1 VTSDF
6 NTLVQKFIGPPVN
19 IEAIIRGLGIE
30 LDKRAEL
37 DTEIA
42 GQLVRS
48 DDGKFKISVNK
59 SDTYYRQRFTM
70 AHELGHYLMHAHLIG
85 DGVDDS
91 TAYRS
96 VPEGRFYNSAITS
109 VEETQANQ
117 FASRLLLPKSVIIQ
131 KAHIGTTVKELS
143 VLLQASI
150 RATEIRLKGLGY
162 TIEDGKISGKPELV
176 EIIV

>member
-1 VTSDF
+1 MTSDF
-6 NTLVQKFIGPPVN
+6 NTVVQKYIGPPVN
-19 IEAIIRGLGIE
+19 IEAIIRGMGIE

-42 GQLVRS
+42 GQLVKS
-48 DDGKFKISVNK
+48 EDGKFKISVNK
-59 SDTYYRQRFTM
+59 ADTYYRQRFTM
-70 AHELGHYLMHAHLIG
+70 AHELGHYLLHAHLIG

-91 TAYRS
+91 IAYRS
-96 VPEGRFYNSAITS
+96 VPKGKFYNSSITS

-131 KAHIGTTVKELS
+131 NANIGSTLKELS

-150 RATEIRLKGLGY
+150 RATEIRVRDLGY
-162 TIEDGKISGKPELV
+162 TIEDGKVSAKPRLAEV
-176 EIIV
+176 AI